1 MAQNFLPKFWGD
13 EKGSDVFSALQKEID
28 RVFDDFHARGSWPLH
43 MVPGDNGKVTPR
55 MDVEETDTALL
66 VTAEL
71 PGVEEADIDV
81 SLTDDTLTVK
91 GEKKSE
97 SEREE
102 KDLRVVERSY
112 GSFERSVRLPC
123 AVKTDEVDAQFKN
136 GVLKI
141 TLPKPPEAAAK
152 TKKIAIKAD

>member
-1 MAQNFLPKFWGD
+1 MAQNLLPKLWGD
-13 EKGSDVFSALQKEID
+13 EKGSDIFSALHKEID
-28 RVFDDFHARGSWPLH
+28 RVFDDFHGRGSWPFTAIA
-43 MVPGDNGKVTPR
+43 GDNGKVTPR
-55 MDVEETDTALL
+55 MDVKETDAALE

-71 PGVEEADIDV
+71 PGVEEEDIDV
-81 SLTDDTLTVK
+81 SLTDEMLTVK

-97 SEREE
+97 TEREE

-123 AVKTDEVDAQFKN
+123 AVKADEVDAQFKN

-141 TLPKPPEAAAK
+141 TLPKSPEAAAK
-152 TKKIAIKAD
+152 TKKIAVKAD

>member
-1 MAQNFLPKFWGD
+1 MAHEFLPKVWGD
-13 EKGSDVFSALQKEID
+13 EKGNDIFSTLQKEID
-28 RVFDDFHARGSWPLH
+28 RIFHDFNGRSAGPLA
-43 MVPGDNGKVTPR
+43 MAGGDNGKVIPR
-55 MDVEETDTALL
+55 MDISENDAGLE

-81 SLTDDTLTVK
+81 SLTDEMLTVK
-91 GEKKSE
+91 GEKRSE

-112 GSFERSVRLPC
+112 GSFARSVRLPYP
-123 AVKTDEVDAQFKN
+123 VREEDVNAQFKN

-141 TLPKPPEAAAK
+141 TLPKSAEAASK
-152 TKKIAIKAD
+152 TKKISVKAE